1 MGKKRYLAYA
11 VVAAILAVLVYMQ
24 FRTWKDFDWATFWSE
39 GRQLNPGHIILAIA
53 LIYFS
58 YVLRAIRWKI
68 FLRPVRKDASAIEL
82 IPPTLVGFTGLALLG
97 RPGELIRPYLIA
109 RRTGLTFSSQMAA
122 WAVERIFDIGGF
134 TVLMVLAIFLP
145 TELRYLPNP
154 EIYPRLRLGG
164 FLLVALVAGLALG
177 ALLIAKFGEAVAAWI
192 EIRFA
197 HLAANVGHRVAQK
210 VREFHGG
217 LDTIHSPLAF
227 LQLTGVSILMWWI
240 IALAYREVTHAY
252 GPALEHMTVSKVLLL
267 MGSSMLGSLIQLPG
281 VGGGSQLATISALQ
295 HIFNASHELAASCG
309 ILLWVVTFVSVVP
322 AGLLLAHRERLSLR
336 KLSKESEQEETR
348 AELSPS
354 PPAA

>member
-11 VVAAILAVLVYMQ
+11 VVATILAILVYMQ

-39 GRQLNPGHIILAIA
+39 ARQLSAPHIIIAIA
-53 LIYFS
+53 LIYLS
-58 YVLRAIRWKI
+58 YVLRAVRWKI
-68 FLRPVRKDASAIEL
+68 FLRPVRKDASAIAL
-82 IPPTLVGFTGLALLG
+82 ISPTLVGFTGLALLG

-109 RRTGLTFSSQMAA
+109 RRTNLTFSSQMAA
-122 WAVERIFDIGGF
+122 WAIERIFDIGGF

-154 EIYPRLRLGG
+154 EIYPRLRVGG

-177 ALLIAKFGEAVAAWI
+177 ALLVAKFGDAVAAWI
-192 EIRFA
+192 ETRFS
-197 HLAANVGHRVAQK
+197 HLAANLGHRVAQK

-217 LDTIHSPLAF
+217 LDTIHSPLSF
-227 LQLTGVSILMWWI
+227 LQLTGVSVLMWWI

-252 GPALEHMTVSKVLLL
+252 GTPLAHMTVSKVLLL

-309 ILLWVVTFVSVVP
+309 ILLWVVTFVTVVP

-336 KLSKESEQEETR
+336 KVVAESELEEAR

>member
-39 GRQLNPGHIILAIA
+39 GRQLSPLHIVLAIA
-53 LIYFS
+53 LIYLS
-58 YVLRAIRWKI
+58 YVLRAVRWKI
-68 FLRPVRKDASAIEL
+68 FLRPVRRDASAIEL

-154 EIYPRLRLGG
+154 EIYPRLRVGG

-177 ALLIAKFGEAVAAWI
+177 ALLVAKFGDAVAAWI
-192 EIRFA
+192 ETRFA
-197 HLAANVGHRVAQK
+197 HLAADLGHRVAQK

-227 LQLTGVSILMWWI
+227 LQLTGVSVVMWWI

-252 GPALEHMTVSKVLLL
+252 GPALAHMTVSKVLLL

-322 AGLLLAHRERLSLR
+322 VGLLLAHRERLSLR
-336 KLSKESEQEETR
+336 KVAEETEQEEAR

-354 PPAA
+354 PPVA